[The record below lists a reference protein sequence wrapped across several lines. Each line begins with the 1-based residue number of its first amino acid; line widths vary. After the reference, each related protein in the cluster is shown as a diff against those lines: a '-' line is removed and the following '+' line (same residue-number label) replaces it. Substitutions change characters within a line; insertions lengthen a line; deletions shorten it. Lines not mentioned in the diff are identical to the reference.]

1 VPTAKAQEEEDG
13 AAPTDNSFFDSNV
26 NGGGNNELSK
36 YFAYGIR
43 NSFGLT
49 VDPLTGTLW
58 MTENGPKNYDE
69 INIVEQGFN
78 SGWEQVM
85 GPIGR
90 NNKNTDDLVQLDGSH
105 YADPVFSWLES
116 IGITDIEFLDSTK
129 LGSILPIT
137 YSQETFTMAPCIF
150 SQ

>member
-105 YADPVFSWLES
+105 YAGPVFSWLES
-116 IGITDIEFLDSTK
+116 IGITEIEFLDSTK

-137 YSQETFTMAPCIF
+137 YS
-150 SQ
+150 

>member
-58 MTENGPKNYDE
+58 MTENGPKKYDE
-69 INIVEQGFN
+69 IILLSKALTAPGNR
-78 SGWEQVM
+78 SW
-85 GPIGR
+85 GR
-90 NNKNTDDLVQLDGSH
+90 
-105 YADPVFSWLES
+105 
-116 IGITDIEFLDSTK
+116 
-129 LGSILPIT
+129 
-137 YSQETFTMAPCIF
+137 
-150 SQ
+150 